1 MFFPF
6 VFYDRGDKNS
16 PHKEMDYKY
25 IEQLLERY
33 WAAETSLEEEGIL
46 RAFFSQKEIPA
57 ELEQY
62 RAPFNYESEEMDAHL
77 LGDDFDARILSMI
90 EEEEPQATV
99 KAREISLKQRL
110 MPLFKA
116 AAVVAIILTIGGALQ
131 RPWDASWNDPR
142 VEYVNS
148 YSFAVDSADVTPMQ
162 AENISEM
169 PADTAKAM
177 PETVAKD

>member
-1 MFFPF
+1 
-6 VFYDRGDKNS
+6 
-16 PHKEMDYKY
+16 MDYKY

-33 WAAETSLEEEGIL
+33 WAAETTLEEEGIL

-62 RAPFNYESEEMDAHL
+62 RDLFVYETKEMEERH
-77 LGDDFDARILSMI
+77 LGDEFDERILAMI
-90 EEEEPQATV
+90 KEESQTTV

-116 AAVVAIILTIGGALQ
+116 AAVVAIILTIGGAMQ

-142 VEYVNS
+142 ADYANS
-148 YSFAVDSADVTPMQ
+148 YSLEVDSADVTPMQ
-162 AENISEM
+162 AENVTET
-169 PADTAKAM
+169 PADTARALPTSM
-177 PETVAKD
+177 SKD